1 MRMIKKKGCLR
12 DYKILKV
19 KLKAKIKKNQNQLK
33 IKNSQKY
40 LKMNQLWLIRS
51 LKNFAAD
58 R

>member
-1 MRMIKKKGCLR
+1 MIKKKGCLR